1 MRLQQQVMRVISRW
15 RGAGRTRP
23 CQATDLDAVVAHY
36 AIGAVLCTDQ
46 GVIRAVNHH
55 FEALTGFSRDELVDL
70 PAPVL
75 RSGLYNSSLLDGV
88 LSGVA
93 QHGLWQGRLY
103 SRHKS
108 GRLLAEHLTIC
119 RYQGDEPLL
128 LSLVGVSHQE
138 AVSAAVEQQGVRM
151 LDPLTG
157 LLDRPGFYAELEQCC
172 SHGMPFGLLSL
183 DLKNFCQINT
193 QFDHHT
199 GDVLLQQLADR
210 LRLLV
215 GSRELIGRVGGDGF
229 ALLLPG
235 LSDELQ
241 LEEWAQQV
249 LRELHRA
256 FDVGPRKLRLSGTL
270 AGALWPR
277 DGEDHH
283 QLLRHAD
290 VALFEARRQLRDYFC
305 FSSQMLE
312 RIAHRERMQKEL
324 MAAISGDAIELAYQ
338 PIWDNRLGRVAKL
351 EALAR
356 WTHPEWGVISPVEF
370 IPLAEQSGL
379 IQALGEKLLA
389 RACQDLKRLQVA
401 GYDWL
406 QISINRSTLEF
417 NTLNPDGCDWLDV
430 IHDHGLSPSA
440 FIFEITESIFMDGH
454 EDHLQR
460 IRALRAAGSMIA
472 IDDFGTGF
480 SALNYLRL
488 YPMDLVKIDRSFVQ
502 QIPGHTQDRLL
513 LKGLIDIVHNLGMQ
527 LVVEGIERE
536 EQQAFICSQDCAYTQ
551 GYLFSKPLAWP
562 DLMSYLQHHLAATQR
577 DAARV
582 GSPILAI

>member
-1 MRLQQQVMRVISRW
+1 MRLQQQVMRVIGRW

-23 CQATDLDAVVAHY
+23 RQATDLDAVVAHY

-215 GSRELIGRVGGDGF
+215 GSRELIGRVGGDEIADGSLVHRGVLADRGVRAATGLDAHD
-229 ALLLPG
+229 ALRIQRPRHRQQALVFLRVDVVG
-235 LSDELQ
+235 DDDEVPALAHR
-241 LEEWAQQV
+241 LAQHLDQ
-249 LRELHRA
+249 R
-256 FDVGPRKLRLSGTL
+256 GL
-270 AGALWPR
+270 AGADRPADTYPQR
-277 DGEDHH
+277 RE
-283 QLLRHAD
+283 LLGATGDRMKGA
-290 VALFEARRQLRDYFC
+290 
-305 FSSQMLE
+305 
-312 RIAHRERMQKEL
+312 AH
-324 MAAISGDAIELAYQ
+324 G
-338 PIWDNRLGRVAKL
+338 G
-351 EALAR
+351 
-356 WTHPEWGVISPVEF
+356 
-370 IPLAEQSGL
+370 
-379 IQALGEKLLA
+379 
-389 RACQDLKRLQVA
+389 
-401 GYDWL
+401 
-406 QISINRSTLEF
+406 
-417 NTLNPDGCDWLDV
+417 
-430 IHDHGLSPSA
+430 
-440 FIFEITESIFMDGH
+440 
-454 EDHLQR
+454 
-460 IRALRAAGSMIA
+460 
-472 IDDFGTGF
+472 
-480 SALNYLRL
+480 
-488 YPMDLVKIDRSFVQ
+488 
-502 QIPGHTQDRLL
+502 
-513 LKGLIDIVHNLGMQ
+513 KG
-527 LVVEGIERE
+527 
-536 EQQAFICSQDCAYTQ
+536 A
-551 GYLFSKPLAWP
+551 
-562 DLMSYLQHHLAATQR
+562 
-577 DAARV
+577 
-582 GSPILAI
+582 